1 MWVRVHSR
9 LLKVVPCESLV
20 SYSPS
25 VVTMAVSLTISEIFS
40 VKQWSD
46 LEIWVWG
53 SFKVIENGAV
63 WQTIYDFLL
72 VCHCNYLYLVPFASY
87 LTSNNC
93 DLEIWLRGHRR
104 SLTLLP
110 IKSLGAIS
118 YLPSII
124 TKVLSLAIS
133 KIFSVKEWPELEIWV
148 WGSSR
153 SLKLLPFESL
163 GAVSYSSVVNMAV
176 TLAVC
181 DILSVKELRDLENWV
196 RGHSR
201 SLKMTLFDRPNMTF
215 YWSAIVTTATRH

>member
-1 MWVRVHSR
+1 MLNIIVT
-9 LLKVVPCESLV
+9 LKRG
-20 SYSPS
+20 
-25 VVTMAVSLTISEIFS
+25 
-40 VKQWSD
+40 
-46 LEIWVWG
+46 LEIT
-53 SFKVIENGAV
+53 
-63 WQTIYDFLL
+63 Q
-72 VCHCNYLYLVPFASY
+72 
-87 LTSNNC
+87 
-93 DLEIWLRGHRR
+93 R
-104 SLTLLP
+104 SLKMIPFKNLRTV
-110 IKSLGAIS
+110 S

-201 SLKMTLFDRPNMTF
+201 SLKMALFDRPNMTF